1 MAQTP
6 PLTGLKKQPTQS
18 RAQRTVER
26 LVNTTGELV
35 RAYGLEALTTNKV
48 AEHANVNIATLYQYF
63 PHKQALIS
71 ALVQSYLNNLTHTL
85 NDLLEA
91 LGDSSLE
98 ESTRLWASMTIQYY
112 RQSGGVMEELLRGQH
127 LIANLPEVRDFERR
141 LMEAMHRFLGKQRHR
156 LKVENLDRATYIAF
170 HACGAILTR
179 HLLEP
184 MPFYSD
190 EDIVEEV
197 TILMTRY
204 FYLC

>member
-1 MAQTP
+1 MASTSA
-6 PLTGLKKQPTQS
+6 LTGLKKQPTQP

-26 LVNTTGELV
+26 LIATTGELV
-35 RAYGLEALTTNKV
+35 RAQGLEALTTNKV

-63 PHKQALIS
+63 PNKQALIS
-71 ALVQSYLNNLTHTL
+71 ALVQSYLHNLTRNL

-98 ESTRLWASMTIQYY
+98 ESTRLWASMAIQYY

-141 LMEAMHRFLGKQRHR
+141 LMETMHRFLARQRDR
-156 LKVENLDRATYIAF
+156 LTVDNLDRATYIAF
-170 HACGAILTR
+170 HACAAILTR

-190 EDIVEEV
+190 ADIVEELAL
-197 TILMTRY
+197 LMRRY